1 MQYPKIEL
9 DLSVMNDVYLPRLKD
24 MARVQILYG
33 GSSSGKS
40 KFKAQ
45 QVVFDLLHG
54 GRNWLI
60 CRQVGRTIRGSVA
73 QEINRVIIEWGVS
86 QFFSINKTDGTITSL
101 DGWQAIFSGLD
112 DVEKLKSITPA
123 QGAIT
128 DVWVEETTETAQDS
142 IKQLMKRQRGGDE
155 RTPKRMHFTFNP
167 ILQSHWIYKTYFES
181 IGWAD
186 NQTRYKGDGIS
197 IQKTTYKDNKFLTR
211 EDREGLENETDKYY
225 YDVYTLGNWGTLGD
239 VIFTNWK
246 VADLADETDP
256 HYLPEAQ
263 RINPRYGLDFGFA
276 SHPAGISVSHYDKT
290 RKIIYIYDELYETGL
305 TNDLLSVE
313 ALRLCGD
320 GRIIGDSAEP
330 KSIAEMQN
338 HNVNITGAKKGKD
351 SITFG
356 VDWLKQQT
364 IIIDKKCVNHVKEFQ
379 QYQWKKDASGNTVS
393 PPKPIDKH
401 NHLIDALR
409 YAYEDD
415 MEENWLI
422 S

>member
-1 MQYPKIEL
+1 
-9 DLSVMNDVYLPRLKD
+9 
-24 MARVQILYG
+24 
-33 GSSSGKS
+33 
-40 KFKAQ
+40 
-45 QVVFDLLHG
+45 LH
-54 GRNWLI
+54 L
-60 CRQVGRTIRGSVA
+60 
-73 QEINRVIIEWGVS
+73 
-86 QFFSINKTDGTITSL
+86 
-101 DGWQAIFSGLD
+101 
-112 DVEKLKSITPA
+112 
-123 QGAIT
+123 
-128 DVWVEETTETAQDS
+128 
-142 IKQLMKRQRGGDE
+142 
-155 RTPKRMHFTFNP
+155 TFNP
-167 ILQSHWIYKTYFES
+167 IYQQHWIYEDYFAAVKWETEQTEYTSPELSILKTWYVH
-181 IGWAD
+181 
-186 NQTRYKGDGIS
+186 
-197 IQKTTYKDNKFLTR
+197 NKFLT
-211 EDREGLENETDKYY
+211 EQDISGLLNEKDDYY
-225 YDVYTLGNWGTLGD
+225 RNVYTWGNWGVLGD

-246 VADLADETDP
+246 VEDLSSMADQFT
-256 HYLPEAQ
+256 
-263 RINPRYGLDFGFA
+263 NPRYGLDFGFA

-290 RKIIYIYDELYETGL
+290 RKIIYIHDELYETGL

-330 KSIAEMQN
+330 KSIQEMQN

-379 QYQWKKDASGNTVS
+379 QYQCKKDASGNTVS

-415 MEENWLI
+415 MEDNWLI